1 MLRLKLVRVL
11 VVHHSLNT
19 VGGAERL
26 CLNVMEALKGAGHKV
41 TLASLEKPDWGRV
54 RRAFGRSVEVESR
67 YVLPF
72 RLRMFGI
79 YQRPLT
85 GLVAQALRGG
95 ADMIVNTHGDLMPCH
110 ADLTYMHYPV
120 LALGLERGS
129 KYTSSPFWRL
139 YFTPYE
145 LSQRVML
152 RMFLKR
158 GVIATNSTF
167 SAEAVRKFLGVPA
180 VVVHP
185 PVDVETFHVE
195 RSKDPRLVLTVGRYS
210 PEKRFDLVPRVARRC
225 RGLRFIV
232 AGSLTPRGEVYLRRL
247 REEARRL
254 GAGNVEFLAD
264 VPLGEL
270 RSLYGEA
277 SAYLHLMVNEHFGIS
292 VVEAMASGCIP
303 VVHRSGGTW
312 RDILAEGRYGLGYRS
327 LDECVEALEK
337 VYKGEFEELREEV
350 RERAWDFS
358 EDRFKSRFIHVFDRV
373 ASLKEG

>member
-1 MLRLKLVRVL
+1 MVRVL
-11 VVHHSLNT
+11 VVHHSMNT

-41 TLASLEKPDWGRV
+41 TLASLEKPDWGRI
-54 RRAFGRSVEVESR
+54 RRSFGRSVEVESK

-85 GLVAQALRGG
+85 GLVAQALKGG
-95 ADMIVNTHGDLMPCH
+95 ADMVVNTHGDLMPCH

-185 PVDVETFHVE
+185 PVDVEGFHVE

-210 PEKRFDLVPRVARRC
+210 PEKRFELIPRVARRC
-225 RGLRFIV
+225 RGLRFVV

-264 VPLGEL
+264 VPLEEL

-312 RDILAEGRYGLGYRS
+312 RDILVEGRYGLGYRS

-337 VYKGEFEELREEV
+337 VSKGEFNGLREEV
-350 RERAWDFS
+350 RERAWEFS